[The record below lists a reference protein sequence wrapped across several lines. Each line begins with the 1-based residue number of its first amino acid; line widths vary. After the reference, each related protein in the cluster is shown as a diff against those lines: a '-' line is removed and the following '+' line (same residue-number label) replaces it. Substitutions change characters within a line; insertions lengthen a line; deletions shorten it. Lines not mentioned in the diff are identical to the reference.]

1 MQLLAI
7 GQNKVAKLIKKKRFM
22 QLLFVNVF
30 LKANGKKTFNPPSAV
45 GVCENKRTKTHFI
58 I

>member
-1 MQLLAI
+1 M
-7 GQNKVAKLIKKKRFM
+7 KKKRFM